1 MAEISSA
8 GYSMCNI
15 ERSPILI
22 GSKMADG
29 FSQIFVY

>member
-1 MAEISSA
+1 MAEISSDGA
-8 GYSMCNI
+8 SVWNI

-29 FSQIFVY
+29 FSQTFPY

>member
-8 GYSMCNI
+8 GDSMFVI
-15 ERSPILI
+15 ERSTFLI

-29 FSQIFVY
+29 FAQTFPY